1 MNCGKSWFVDT
12 DHTCPRADTTVCR
25 SSYKK
30 QKLSHALHRC
40 SVAVLERG
48 IIRLKSNQD
57 ISTATFLL
65 P

>member
-1 MNCGKSWFVDT
+1 MNCGKSWFVDA
-12 DHTCPRADTTVCR
+12 DHTCPRANKIVCR

-40 SVAVLERG
+40 TVAVLERG

-57 ISTATFLL
+57 ISAATFLL

>member
-1 MNCGKSWFVDT
+1 MNCGKSWFVDA
-12 DHTCPRADTTVCR
+12 DHTCSRADTTVCR
-25 SSYKK
+25 SCYKK

-57 ISTATFLL
+57 ISAATFLL
-65 P
+65 S